1 MKTSSNRKLKKQNYR
16 SFRLKKRIKQV
27 HDPLP
32 SARVLMLD
40 SIKTLRTNWRF
51 FGGVSL
57 VYGLLLLVF
66 VRGVGGGIDVAST
79 KDLVSQSLGEGAS
92 NLSASFTIF
101 TDLASG
107 TSATNNDLTSLYQT
121 TIVIICSLAV
131 IWGLRQ
137 VHTKGSKTLKA
148 KDGFYNGMYPLV
160 PVLLV
165 VFVVALQFLP
175 MTLAVSLYASTI
187 GSGLAITAI
196 EQLLW
201 ITLALLMTLLSL
213 YMLAS
218 SIFAIYIAT
227 LPRMEP
233 MQALRTARQLVAH
246 RRFIV
251 VRKLLWLPIVLM
263 LLLGLVVIP
272 FIAFLPVVAE
282 FVFFALSILLLPI
295 AHAYVYNLYRS
306 LL

>member
-1 MKTSSNRKLKKQNYR
+1 MKTSNNRRLKKQNYR
-16 SFRLKKRIKQV
+16 SFRLQKRIKQV
-27 HDPLP
+27 HTPLP
-32 SARVLMLD
+32 SARLLMLD

-57 VYGLLLLVF
+57 IYGLLLLVF
-66 VRGVGGGIDVAST
+66 VRGVGGGIDVVST
-79 KDLVSQSLGEGAS
+79 KDLINQSLGEGAS
-92 NLSASFTIF
+92 NWSTSFNIF
-101 TDLASG
+101 TDLAGG
-107 TSATNNDLTSLYQT
+107 TSMSNNDLTSLYQT
-121 TIVIICSLAV
+121 IIVIICSLVV

-137 VHTKGSKTLKA
+137 VHTKGVKTLKA

-175 MTLAVSLYASTI
+175 MTLAVSLYATTV
-187 GSGLAITAI
+187 GSGLAITAV

-201 ITLALLMTLLSL
+201 ITLASLMTLLSL

-233 MQALRTARQLVAH
+233 IQALRTARKLVAH

-251 VRKLLWLPIVLM
+251 VRKLLLLPIVLM
-263 LLLGLVVIP
+263 LLLGLIVIP
-272 FIAFLPVVAE
+272 FIAFVPVVAE
-282 FVFFALSILLLPI
+282 LVFFALSILLLPLG
-295 AHAYVYNLYRS
+295 HAYIYNLYRS